1 MTEISILDRMSI
13 GVMSVRNG
21 AIVFMNY
28 TLRSLFTGAYASLS
42 ELAEAFP
49 GTAGLAAAL
58 ERGEPMWVS
67 IVDAVFYVDV
77 TGRGRD
83 GDIVVFVPLSY
94 MDPKDPQLRV
104 LRQLHA
110 DFQEIFHN
118 CFDGIYVADGSGRSL
133 WINEGFER
141 AYGLDARDFIGRDAR
156 ELEQLGYIKPLITW
170 KVITTRQR
178 QSEVQQTKAGKS
190 VLATG
195 IPLFDE
201 RGNVRK
207 VIINSRDLTELI
219 ALQRRL
225 SEAEAD
231 LARTRSELTQLRT
244 ESGRVDLVTWSSAA
258 MQTVIDLVLRMAQ
271 VDTTLLIQ
279 GESGVGKDVIA
290 RLIHNEG
297 TRQDAPFVKI
307 NCGAIPAE
315 LLESELFG
323 YERGAFTG
331 ARKEGK
337 VGLFEAA
344 RGGTL
349 FLDEI
354 GEMPVPLQVKLLQVL
369 QDRTVTRL
377 GSTRTINA
385 DFRLVAATNRDLRS
399 MVRERTFREDLFYR
413 LSVVPIYIPPL
424 RERPEDVAPLIHR
437 FLQEINERYGFAR
450 RFSGA
455 VMDRLLRYDWPG
467 NVRELR
473 NVIERLAVTA
483 REDEIG
489 LETIPS
495 DLLLENE
502 HHASSN
508 RPLKAATHSHEV
520 ETVRSAVERLGSISR
535 AAAYLGISE
544 STVKRRLRD
553 GRSPVSH

>member
-13 GVMSVRNG
+13 GVMSVRDG

-28 TLRSLFTGAYASLS
+28 TLRSLFAGAYVSLS
-42 ELAEAFP
+42 KLAESFP
-49 GTAGLAAAL
+49 GTAGLADAL

-67 IVDAVFYVDV
+67 VVDAVFYVDV
-77 TGRGRD
+77 TGRGQD
-83 GDIVVFVPLSY
+83 GDIVVFVPLGY
-94 MDPKDPQLRV
+94 MDPKDPQLRD

-110 DFQEIFHN
+110 DFQEIFDN

-201 RGNVRK
+201 SGNVRK

-244 ESGRVDLVTWSSAA
+244 ESGRADLVTWSSAA
-258 MQTVIDLVLRMAQ
+258 MQAVTDLGLRMAR
-271 VDTTLLIQ
+271 VDTTILIQ

-323 YERGAFTG
+323 YEPGAFTG

-337 VGLFEAA
+337 IGLFEAA
-344 RGGTL
+344 HGGTL

-354 GEMPVPLQVKLLQVL
+354 GEMPAPLQVKLLQVL

-377 GSTRTINA
+377 GSTRTVNA
-385 DFRLVAATNRDLRS
+385 DFRLVAATNRDLKS

-424 RERPEDVAPLIHR
+424 RERPEDVAPLTHR

-450 RFSGA
+450 LLSGA

-489 LETIPS
+489 VESIPS
-495 DLLLENE
+495 DLLVENE
-502 HHASSN
+502 QPSSSN

-520 ETVRSAVERLGSISR
+520 ETVRAAVERLGSISR

-553 GRSPVSH
+553 GRSPISH